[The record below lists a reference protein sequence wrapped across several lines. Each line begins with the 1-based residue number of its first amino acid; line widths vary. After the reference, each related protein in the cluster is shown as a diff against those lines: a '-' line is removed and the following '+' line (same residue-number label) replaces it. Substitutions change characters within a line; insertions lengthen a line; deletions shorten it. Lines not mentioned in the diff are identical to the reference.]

1 MNDFKRRKRN
11 EMRCH
16 FGWGSWHVTTL
27 TVTTSKLFHE
37 LFKSEIYLIETNL
50 IEVWRRAGDQKG
62 HVVQTLAS
70 EQLAVSI
77 QYESG
82 QHGEKIGINTT
93 IGHRFKI

>member
-1 MNDFKRRKRN
+1 MISSVGKGT
-11 EMRCH
+11 RC
-16 FGWGSWHVTTL
+16 GVTSGGGVGMLRLL
-27 TVTTSKLFHE
+27 TVTSSKLFHE
-37 LFKSEIYLIETNL
+37 LLKSEIYLIETNL